1 MTADDAAAFR
11 GAALALYERAPLRDA
26 CLRLQDRDGLDVTVL
41 LYCLWA
47 AGVGRAPLD
56 AARLARIEEK
66 LQPWRETAVLPLR
79 AVRRRLKGDARDP
92 GETVRRQVAAAE
104 IAAELIAMD
113 LIAGAEAKAPIR
125 PGAAAGAVAMA
136 SLHAYA
142 GFRGVAATAAEDIR
156 LLAAAA
162 L

>member
-11 GAALALYERAPLRDA
+11 AAALAFYERAALREA

-47 AGVGRAPLD
+47 AGAGRAPLD
-56 AARLARIEEK
+56 AARLARIEAG
-66 LQPWRETAVLPLR
+66 LQPWRETTILPLR
-79 AVRRRLKGDARDP
+79 AVRRRLKGDARDA
-92 GETVRRQVAAAE
+92 GEAVRRQVAGAE
-104 IAAELIAMD
+104 IAAELVAMD
-113 LIAGAEAKAPIR
+113 LIAAAEADAPRR
-125 PGAAAGAVAMA
+125 PGAEPAAVALA

-142 GFRGVAATAAEDIR
+142 GFRGVAVAAGDDIR
-156 LLAAAA
+156 LLAAA

>member
-11 GAALALYERAPLRDA
+11 TAALALYERAALREA

-47 AGVGRAPLD
+47 AGAGRAPLD
-56 AARLARIEEK
+56 AARLARIEEH
-66 LQPWRETAVLPLR
+66 LQPWRETAIAPLR

-92 GETVRRQVAAAE
+92 DEAVRRQVAAAE
-104 IAAELIAMD
+104 ISAELIAMD
-113 LIAGAEAKAPIR
+113 LIAAAEAGAPRR
-125 PGAAAGAVAMA
+125 PGAAAAAVALA

-142 GFRGVAATAAEDIR
+142 GFRGVAVAAAEDIR

>member
-1 MTADDAAAFR
+1 MTTDDAAAFR
-11 GAALALYERAPLRDA
+11 AAALALYERAPLREA
-26 CLRLQDRDGLDVTVL
+26 CLRLQDRNGLDVTLL

-47 AGVGRAPLD
+47 AGTGRAPLD
-56 AARLARIEEK
+56 AARLAGIETQ
-66 LQPWRETAVLPLR
+66 LQPWRETTILPLR

-104 IAAELIAMD
+104 IAAEMVAMD
-113 LIAGAEAKAPIR
+113 LIVAAETAAPRR
-125 PGAAAGAVAMA
+125 PGASAGAVALA

-142 GFRGVAATAAEDIR
+142 GFRGVASAAAEDVR

-162 L
+162 P

>member
-11 GAALALYERAPLRDA
+11 AAALALYERAGLRDA

-56 AARLARIEEK
+56 AARLGRIEGN
-66 LQPWRETAVLPLR
+66 LQPWRETAILPLR
-79 AVRRRLKGDARDP
+79 ALRRRLKGDPRDP
-92 GETVRRQVAAAE
+92 DEAVRRQVAGAE
-104 IAAELIAMD
+104 ISAELIAMD
-113 LIAGAEAKAPIR
+113 LIVAAESGAPRR
-125 PGAAAGAVAMA
+125 PGAAAGAVALA

-142 GFRGVAATAAEDIR
+142 GFRGVAAAAAEDIR
-156 LLAAAA
+156 SLAAAA